1 MLHCLSRNL
10 WVLEKG
16 ELVYYVGAVAV
27 VYNRMDERQRHYR
40 GHTEDISCM
49 DLHPLG
55 DTVVSGQG
63 AGQGAEQG
71 PQVHVWNVHS
81 MDTLQVG
88 GHGMSRCH
96 LHLTHL
102 RRCWAWAP
110 CRGAWRGWASPPST
124 RAPTWWR
131 WTAARTRC
139 CMLCTGVILSYLLL
153 LQVLHMWDWAGADLL
168 SKVTLDTAAISGVAF
183 HPFDN
188 NLVIT
193 HGRGHLA
200 FWNRWMSRYLLNIY
214 TISTQY
220 LYNIDVSQEE
230 GRVLLPG

>member
-1 MLHCLSRNL
+1 M
-10 WVLEKG
+10 LEKG

-96 LHLTHL
+96 LTTDTP
-102 RRCWAWAP
+102 A
-110 CRGAWRGWASPPST
+110 
-124 RAPTWWR
+124 
-131 WTAARTRC
+131 
-139 CMLCTGVILSYLLL
+139 
-153 LQVLHMWDWAGADLL
+153 QVLGLGSLQGGVAGVGFSALNKGAYVVAVDSSKDKVLHAVCWCDSIISPAAAGAAHVGLGGGGPAQQGHPGHRRHLGGRIPPLRQQPRHHTRPRTPRLL
-168 SKVTLDTAAISGVAF
+168 EQV
-183 HPFDN
+183 
-188 NLVIT
+188 
-193 HGRGHLA
+193 
-200 FWNRWMSRYLLNIY
+200 
-214 TISTQY
+214 
-220 LYNIDVSQEE
+220 DV
-230 GRVLLPG
+230 

>member
-1 MLHCLSRNL
+1 MLVLARARESPETADSIKILINGARKIFYPPSQPPRDPGSPGAAKLGLEWVYGYRGSDQNRSGEGSSSGHYHTTLSRNL

-71 PQVHVWNVHS
+71 AQVHVWNVQS

-88 GHGMSRCH
+88 GHGMSRW
-96 LHLTHL
+96 HLTHL

-110 CRGAWRGWASPPST
+110 CRGAWRGLASPPST

-139 CMLCTGVILSYLLL
+139 
-153 LQVLHMWDWAGADLL
+153 
-168 SKVTLDTAAISGVAF
+168 
-183 HPFDN
+183 
-188 NLVIT
+188 
-193 HGRGHLA
+193 
-200 FWNRWMSRYLLNIY
+200 RY
-214 TISTQY
+214 
-220 LYNIDVSQEE
+220 DVY
-230 GRVLLPG
+230 